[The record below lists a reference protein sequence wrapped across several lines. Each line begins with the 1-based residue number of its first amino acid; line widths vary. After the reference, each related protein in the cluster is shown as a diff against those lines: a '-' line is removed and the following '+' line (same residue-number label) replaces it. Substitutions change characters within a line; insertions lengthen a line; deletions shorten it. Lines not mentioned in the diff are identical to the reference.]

1 MKTAI
6 LLADGVKQIMFTPET
21 DSECKALKLITPDD
35 NIHTVIKAGNFYDK
49 GRSEIFGVDVYE
61 CRGGY
66 YRAEEKEDS
75 VMFVLTP
82 KKIKKVETGS
92 AFKLYNSYK
101 LRCDCA
107 GCYNIR
113 NSNFPFGKYEDKNY
127 IDSESRGNSFWG
139 LEIFYC
145 PVCGK
150 KILN

>member
-35 NIHTVIKAGNFYDK
+35 NIHTVIKTGNFHDK
-49 GRSEIFGVDVYE
+49 GSEIFGVDVYE

-107 GCYNIR
+107 GCYNIEIVIFLSG
-113 NSNFPFGKYEDKNY
+113 NMKIKTILTVKVEVILFGD
-127 IDSESRGNSFWG
+127 
-139 LEIFYC
+139 
-145 PVCGK
+145 
-150 KILN
+150 